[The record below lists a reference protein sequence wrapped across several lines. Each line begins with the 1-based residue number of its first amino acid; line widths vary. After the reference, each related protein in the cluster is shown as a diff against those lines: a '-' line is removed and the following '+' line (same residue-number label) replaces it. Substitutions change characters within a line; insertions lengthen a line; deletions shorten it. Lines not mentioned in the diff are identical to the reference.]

1 MKDCF
6 SCNITNYYI
15 NEKILP
21 DDKKST
27 NLEDL
32 VSEVNRIIEALENE
46 KNLENSISNYQ
57 KLIKL
62 NNIIEKKF
70 MGKSKE
76 ISQVTKEKIT
86 RILQQNDKNRKN
98 C

>member
-1 MKDCF
+1 M
-6 SCNITNYYI
+6 
-15 NEKILP
+15 NEKILL

-86 RILQQNDKNRKN
+86 RILQENDKNRKN
-98 C
+98 R

>member
-1 MKDCF
+1 M
-6 SCNITNYYI
+6 
-15 NEKILP
+15 NEKILL

-32 VSEVNRIIEALENE
+32 VSEANSIIEALENE

-86 RILQQNDKNRKN
+86 RILQLNDKNRKN
-98 C
+98 R

>member
-1 MKDCF
+1 M
-6 SCNITNYYI
+6 
-15 NEKILP
+15 NEKILL

-32 VSEVNRIIEALENE
+32 MSEVNRIIEELENE

-86 RILQQNDKNRKN
+86 RILQKNDKNRKN
-98 C
+98 S

>member
-1 MKDCF
+1 M
-6 SCNITNYYI
+6 
-15 NEKILP
+15 NEKILL

-86 RILQQNDKNRKN
+86 RVLQKNDKNRKN
-98 C
+98 S

>member
-1 MKDCF
+1 M
-6 SCNITNYYI
+6 
-15 NEKILP
+15 NEKILL

-32 VSEVNRIIEALENE
+32 VSEVNLIIEALENE

-86 RILQQNDKNRKN
+86 RILKKNDKNRKN

>member
-1 MKDCF
+1 M
-6 SCNITNYYI
+6 

-32 VSEVNRIIEALENE
+32 VSEVNLIIEALENE

-86 RILQQNDKNRKN
+86 RILKKNDKNRKN
-98 C
+98 R

>member
-1 MKDCF
+1 M
-6 SCNITNYYI
+6 NV
-15 NEKILP
+15 KILP
-21 DDKKST
+21 DDKKSN

-32 VSEVNRIIEALENE
+32 VSEANRIIEVLENE
-46 KNLENSISNYQ
+46 KNLDNSISNYQ

-86 RILQQNDKNRKN
+86 RILQKNDKNRKN
-98 C
+98 S

>member
-1 MKDCF
+1 M
-6 SCNITNYYI
+6 
-15 NEKILP
+15 NEKILL

-86 RILQQNDKNRKN
+86 RILKKNDKNRKN
-98 C
+98 R

>member
-1 MKDCF
+1 M
-6 SCNITNYYI
+6 
-15 NEKILP
+15 NEKILL

>member
-1 MKDCF
+1 M
-6 SCNITNYYI
+6 
-15 NEKILP
+15 NEKILL

-46 KNLENSISNYQ
+46 KNLENSTSNYQ

-86 RILQQNDKNRKN
+86 RILQKNDKNRKN
-98 C
+98 S

>member
-1 MKDCF
+1 M
-6 SCNITNYYI
+6 
-15 NEKILP
+15 NEKILL

-76 ISQVTKEKIT
+76 ISQITKEKIT
-86 RILQQNDKNRKN
+86 RILKKNDKNRKN
-98 C
+98 R

>member
-1 MKDCF
+1 M
-6 SCNITNYYI
+6 
-15 NEKILP
+15 NEKILL

-32 VSEVNRIIEALENE
+32 VSEVNCIIEALENE

-98 C
+98 R

>member
-1 MKDCF
+1 M
-6 SCNITNYYI
+6 
-15 NEKILP
+15 NEKILL

-32 VSEVNRIIEALENE
+32 MSEVNRIIEELENE

-98 C
+98 R

>member
-1 MKDCF
+1 M
-6 SCNITNYYI
+6 
-15 NEKILP
+15 NEKILL

-57 KLIKL
+57 KLLKL

-86 RILQQNDKNRKN
+86 RILKKNDKNRKN
-98 C
+98 R

>member
-1 MKDCF
+1 M
-6 SCNITNYYI
+6 
-15 NEKILP
+15 NEKILL

-46 KNLENSISNYQ
+46 KNLENSTSNYQ

-86 RILQQNDKNRKN
+86 RILQLNDKNRKN
-98 C
+98 R

>member
-1 MKDCF
+1 M
-6 SCNITNYYI
+6 
-15 NEKILP
+15 NEKILL

-46 KNLENSISNYQ
+46 KNLENSTSNYQ

-86 RILQQNDKNRKN
+86 RILKKNDKNRKN
-98 C
+98 R

>member
-1 MKDCF
+1 M
-6 SCNITNYYI
+6 
-15 NEKILP
+15 NEKILL

-86 RILQQNDKNRKN
+86 RILKKNDKNPKN
-98 C
+98 R

>member
-1 MKDCF
+1 M
-6 SCNITNYYI
+6 

-21 DDKKST
+21 DDKSST

-32 VSEVNRIIEALENE
+32 LTEANRIIEALENE

-76 ISQVTKEKIT
+76 ISQITRAKIT
-86 RILQQNDKNRKN
+86 KILKKNEKNQKN

>member
-1 MKDCF
+1 M
-6 SCNITNYYI
+6 

-21 DDKKST
+21 DDKSST

-32 VSEVNRIIEALENE
+32 LTEANRIIEALENE
-46 KNLENSISNYQ
+46 KNLANSISNYQ

-76 ISQVTKEKIT
+76 ISQITRAKIT
-86 RILQQNDKNRKN
+86 KILKKNEKNQKN

>member
-1 MKDCF
+1 M
-6 SCNITNYYI
+6 
-15 NEKILP
+15 NEKILL

-32 VSEVNRIIEALENE
+32 VTEVNRIIEALENE

-76 ISQVTKEKIT
+76 ISQITRDKIT
-86 RILQQNDKNRKN
+86 KILKKNEKNQKN

>member
-1 MKDCF
+1 M
-6 SCNITNYYI
+6 
-15 NEKILP
+15 NEKILL

-76 ISQVTKEKIT
+76 ISQVTKEKII
-86 RILQQNDKNRKN
+86 RILKKNDKNRKN
-98 C
+98 R

>member
-1 MKDCF
+1 M
-6 SCNITNYYI
+6 
-15 NEKILP
+15 NEKILL

-46 KNLENSISNYQ
+46 KNLENSTSNYQ